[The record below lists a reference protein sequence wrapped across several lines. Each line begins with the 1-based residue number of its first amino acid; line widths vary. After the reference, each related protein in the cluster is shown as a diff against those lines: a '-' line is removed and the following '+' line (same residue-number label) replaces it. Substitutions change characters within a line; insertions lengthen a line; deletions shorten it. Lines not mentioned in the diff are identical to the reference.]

1 MRSAEEHVIDIG
13 PALFYPFGK
22 AAGQR
27 SAIDNFDA
35 DILQCPDV
43 GAVTVQIVRPEGDLQ
58 SRVDEHLHV
67 GKHRAR
73 AGVAIGLRYVMV
85 DDEDMLAVA
94 AAIAGK
100 QDVLAIGVL
109 PGSERSP
116 PLLDEFAAIGLL
128 IRL

>member
-43 GAVTVQIVRPEGDLQ
+43 GAVAVQIVRPEGDLQ
-58 SRVDEHLHV
+58 PRVDQLLPLEKRV
-67 GKHRAR
+67 AG

-85 DDEDMLAVA
+85 DDEDMLAVSA
-94 AAIAGK
+94 AVAGK
-100 QDVLAIGVL
+100 QDVLGVGVL
-109 PGSERSP
+109 PGGEFGR
-116 PLLDEFAAIGLL
+116 PLLDEFAA
-128 IRL
+128 